1 MKMIGGAIMQIVFDV
16 SVDGKVKETLK
27 PGLQRLKEI
36 HAFIKEAAPA
46 LIEKYGT
53 NVCVNRRQV
62 YN

>member
-1 MKMIGGAIMQIVFDV
+1 MQIVFDV

-36 HAFIKEAAPA
+36 SAFIKEAAPS

-53 NVCVNRRQV
+53 NVCVNRRHV